1 MPREKAAY
9 RDNLELLLEYF
20 GEKRMYRPFEVAQ
33 YLGVNVR
40 TVKKRF
46 EFEKGY
52 ITIVNLARALS

>member
-1 MPREKAAY
+1 MPREKVAY

>member
-1 MPREKAAY
+1 MSREKAAY

>member
-9 RDNLELLLEYF
+9 RDNLESLLEYF